1 MPGAFLHPF
10 AKPTRE
16 RFVSIERGDGALLW
30 DTDGNE
36 LIDAMA
42 SLWYCQ
48 VGHGRR
54 EIADAVAAQM
64 TAIAAYSCF
73 DPFTNAPADAL
84 AERVA
89 ELSPIPDARIFFANS
104 GSEAIDSA
112 MKLARLAHVQAG
124 RPERQVIISRT
135 RGYHG
140 TNYGGTSAQGIAPN
154 RSGYGELLAD
164 VVQVP
169 SDDVE
174 ALSVLM
180 ADNADRI
187 AAVITEPVQGAA
199 GVFPPVDGYLA
210 ETRRL
215 CDQHGALLIFDE
227 VITGFGRMGTWFGAE
242 HYGVTPDMATFAK
255 GVTSG
260 YQPLGG
266 VVVGTAVRTAL
277 EADPDFVLRHGYTYS
292 GHPTACAAALANI
305 DIIEREGL
313 LQRVQQVGER
323 LEHGLRAL
331 ESDGAFAHL
340 RGEVAIFGA
349 ALRDDQNAMA
359 IRDHMLQL
367 GVVTRAIGTDT
378 ITFCPPFVTTD
389 DQVDRIVDAFA
400 AALAEHTSS

>member
-16 RFVSIERGDGALLW
+16 RFTTIARGEGALLW
-30 DTDGNE
+30 DADGNE
-36 LIDAMA
+36 LVDAMA

-54 EIADAVAAQM
+54 EIADAVAAQIS
-64 TAIAAYSCF
+64 TLEAYSCF

-84 AERVA
+84 AERIA
-89 ELSPIPDARIFFANS
+89 SLTPMPDARVFFAGS
-104 GSEAIDSA
+104 GSEAVDSA

-124 RPERQVIISRT
+124 HPERRLIISRV

-140 TNYGGTSAQGIAPN
+140 TNYGGTSAQGIALN
-154 RSGYGELLAD
+154 REGYGELLAD

-169 SDDVE
+169 SDDIE
-174 ALSVLM
+174 ALSILM
-180 ADNADRI
+180 AEHADRL

-199 GVFPPVDGYLA
+199 GVFPPVDSYLA

-227 VITGFGRMGTWFGAE
+227 VITGFGRMGTWFAAG
-242 HYGVTPDMATFAK
+242 HYGVTPDLTTFAK

-266 VVVGTAVRTAL
+266 VIVGRTVRDAL
-277 EADPDFVLRHGYTYS
+277 EADPDFILRHGYTYS
-292 GHPTACAAALANI
+292 GHPAACAAALANI
-305 DIIEREGL
+305 AIIEREGL
-313 LQRVQQVGER
+313 LEAVTKMGAR
-323 LEHGLRAL
+323 LEAGLRSIEA
-331 ESDGAFAHL
+331 DGAFDHL

-349 ALRDDQNAMA
+349 AMHPDRSAMA
-359 IRDHMLQL
+359 VRDRMLEL
-367 GVVTRAIGTDT
+367 GVITRAIGTET
-378 ITFCPPFVTTD
+378 VTFCPPFVTTD
-389 DQVDRIVDAFA
+389 DQVDRIVDALA
-400 AALAEHTSS
+400 TALR